1 MNEAWTEAVGSS
13 CPHCGKELPNTEAIL
28 KDLAMYQAAIRRVKL
43 LLDKSTNPEII
54 VGVREYLVPVPQ
66 LREAILLE
74 PELFPAQPVSR
85 NGDADRLKEW
95 EVFRDEFRSIEYHSQ
110 GMGCGLEDRDI
121 TDRYEACAHGW
132 ERAMERVAEIMPEEQ
147 S

>member
-1 MNEAWTEAVGSS
+1 MNEAWTEAVGSA
-13 CPHCGKELPNTEAIL
+13 CPHCGKEIPNIEALL

-43 LLDKSTNPEII
+43 LLDRETNPALI
-54 VGVREYLVPVPQ
+54 VGIREHLVPAPQ

-74 PELFPAQPVSR
+74 PELFPAQSSLT
-85 NGDADRLKEW
+85 NADVERLKAW
-95 EVFRDEFRSIEYHSQ
+95 ESFRASFHDIEYPSQ

-132 ERAMERVAEIMPEEQ
+132 ERALDRVAEIMPEEA
-147 S
+147 